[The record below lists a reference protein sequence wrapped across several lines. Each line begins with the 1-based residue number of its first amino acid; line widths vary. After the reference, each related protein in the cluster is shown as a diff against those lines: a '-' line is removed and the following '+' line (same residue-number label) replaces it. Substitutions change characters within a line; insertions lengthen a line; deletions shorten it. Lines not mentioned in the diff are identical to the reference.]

1 MTDDCE
7 DLKRRRLRAWIRL
20 LRFTRGTENH
30 LREFLRTQYNTTLPR
45 FDVAAALHRHQKP
58 MKMSE
63 LGKVLLVSN
72 GNVTAVVERMEKD
85 GLTVRSQSPDD
96 RRSVLVSL
104 TDLGQSKFEEMA
116 RAHEDEVD
124 TLFKNIDGSD
134 LDMMRELLRKFE
146 SSRQPNTVEDT
157 GAEGSGLHRD

>member
-1 MTDDCE
+1 MSDSE
-7 DLKRRRLRAWIRL
+7 DVLKRRRLRAWIRL
-20 LRFTRGTENH
+20 LRVTRGTENH

-45 FDVAAALHRHQKP
+45 FDVAAALHRHNKP

-63 LGKVLLVSN
+63 LGKLLLVSN

-85 GLTVRSQSPDD
+85 GLTVRSQSPED

-104 TDLGQSKFEEMA
+104 TDLGRQTFEEMA

-124 TLFKNIDGSD
+124 ALFANLNADD
-134 LDMMRELLRKFE
+134 LDLVRDMLRKFE
-146 SSRQPNTVEDT
+146 SNHQSDT
-157 GAEGSGLHRD
+157 AREA